1 VEEHHRS
8 ASRKLL
14 HISRL
19 RRNRAGYLERYG
31 QAAYDMM
38 LGDCLWHV
46 YAMIGKLTRRVYL
59 LSAGRTIT
67 SGRSS
72 ISGVPPVEKLE
83 FSAAEMRRRRVAFGR
98 EMERNNTPYA
108 LVYGANRSGSA
119 VSWLTGWPVTR
130 EALVVVAPEAGDD
143 LLLVSFFNHVPQ
155 ARRLSATR
163 VEWAGP
169 RAVATALDLI
179 AARGRLPRRI
189 GLVGA
194 LPFDQYRLLAEQ
206 VPDVVNLGP
215 VHNGLR
221 LIKSGEEMAALR
233 RGAALSD
240 VAIAALAD
248 SLRPGATD
256 YEVLA
261 RTEQAYTSR
270 GGLHHIHYLGIT
282 AMDEP
287 ATDEP
292 AVAVPAQW
300 PTGRVIRRHDVV
312 TCEISAAA
320 APEYA
325 GQVLR
330 TFTVGAP
337 ATALYAELH
346 AVADAAF
353 DAIARNLIPG
363 TPARD
368 LAAAAAV
375 IGQAGFTAIDDL
387 VHGFGG
393 GYLPPVVPAPG
404 RPVPSPDLVLA
415 AGMTVVVQPNVVT
428 RDGRAGVQTGELLL
442 VTDRGP
448 QRLHA
453 YPPGLVQRG

>member
-1 VEEHHRS
+1 VSE
-8 ASRKLL
+8 
-14 HISRL
+14 
-19 RRNRAGYLERYG
+19 G
-31 QAAYDMM
+31 
-38 LGDCLWHV
+38 
-46 YAMIGKLTRRVYL
+46 
-59 LSAGRTIT
+59 
-67 SGRSS
+67 
-72 ISGVPPVEKLE
+72 EKRE
-83 FSAAEMRRRRVAFGR
+83 FSAAEMRRRRAALGR
-98 EMERNNTPYA
+98 EMERHGTPYA

-130 EALVVVAPEAGDD
+130 EALAVVAPEAEDD
-143 LLLVSFFNHVPQ
+143 VLLVSFFNHVPQ

-169 RAVATALDLI
+169 NATATALDLM
-179 AARGRLPRRI
+179 AARGRLPSRI
-189 GLVGA
+189 GLAGA
-194 LPFDQYRLLAEQ
+194 LPFDQYRLLAQ
-206 VPDVVNLGP
+206 QIPDVVDLGAAYT
-215 VHNGLR
+215 GLR
-221 LIKSGEEMAALR
+221 LVKSAEEVAALR

-240 VAIAALAD
+240 AAIAALAD
-248 SLRPGATD
+248 ALRPGATD
-256 YEVLA
+256 HEVLA
-261 RTEQAYTSR
+261 RTEQAYIAQ
-270 GGLHHIHYLGIT
+270 GGWHHIHYLGIT

-292 AVAVPAQW
+292 AVDEPALAVPAQW
-300 PTGRVIRRHDVV
+300 PTGRVVRPRDVV

-337 ATALYAELH
+337 ATALYGELH
-346 AVADAAF
+346 AVAAAAF
-353 DAIARNLIPG
+353 DAIAQRLIPG

-404 RPVPSPDLVLA
+404 RPVTAPGRPVPAPDFVLA

-442 VTDRGP
+442 VTDSGP
-448 QRLHA
+448 ERLHA
-453 YPPGLVQRG
+453 YPPGLQQVG